1 LYDGPVLSPEEL
13 RARADALGWFH
24 RIDLGHGVV
33 TNGLSSGPY
42 VGPDKMPDLAGKS
55 VLDIGA
61 WDGFYS
67 FQAERLG
74 AARIVALDHYVW
86 GVDMA
91 ARQLYWAECEKNGV
105 LPDHNR
111 DTTDFW
117 RPELPGRQAFDF
129 AKVALDSKVEPMVA
143 DFATVEVSSVGRFDV
158 VLYLGVLYHMKEP
171 LTVLERLR
179 SVTNEVAVIETQAVL
194 VEGMEGQN
202 LTQFFGG
209 EFIGDY
215 GNWYV
220 PTLSCLEQWA
230 LAAGFRRV
238 VPVVEPPAVHTPATT
253 RLRRRVRSAR
263 PSGPTTHPNLTYYR
277 AVVHAFV

>member
-1 LYDGPVLSPEEL
+1 VLSAEEL
-13 RARADALGWFH
+13 RAQADALGWFH

-33 TNGLSSGPY
+33 TKGLSSGPY
-42 VGPDKMPDLAGKS
+42 VGPDKLPDLTGKS

-74 AARIVALDHYVW
+74 AARVVALDHYVW

-91 ARQLYWAECEKNGV
+91 ARQRYWAECEQRGV
-105 LPDHNR
+105 LPDHSR

-117 RPELPGRQAFDF
+117 RPELPGRTAFDF
-129 AKVALDSKVEPMVA
+129 ARRTLASKVEPMVA
-143 DFATVEVSSVGRFDV
+143 DFATVDLADVGHFDV

-179 SVTNEVAVIETQAVL
+179 RVTDEVAVIETQAVSVAGL
-194 VEGMEGQN
+194 EGQN
-202 LTQFFGG
+202 LVQFFGG

-220 PTLSCLEQWA
+220 PTLACLTQWA
-230 LAAGFRRV
+230 LAAGFSRV
-238 VPVVEPPAVHTPATT
+238 VPVVDPPVARASLLE
-253 RLRRRVRSAR
+253 RARRVLR
-263 PSGPTTHPNLTYYR
+263 PPQTGPSSHPSLTYYR
-277 AVVHAFV
+277 AVIHAFV

>member
-1 LYDGPVLSPEEL
+1 MSAVLSPEEL
-13 RARADALGWFH
+13 RSRADALGWFH
-24 RIDLGHGVV
+24 KIDLGQGVV
-33 TNGLSSGPY
+33 THGLSSGPY
-42 VGPDKMPDLAGKS
+42 VGPDQLPELKGKT

-74 AARIVALDHYVW
+74 ASRIVALDHYVW
-86 GVDMA
+86 GVDMG
-91 ARQLYWAECEKNGV
+91 ARQVYWAECAEKGV
-105 LPDHNR
+105 LPDHGR

-129 AKVALDSKVEPMVA
+129 ARAALQPKVEPMLA
-143 DFATVEVSSVGRFDV
+143 DFTTVDLSTVGHFDV

-179 SVTNEVAVIETQAVL
+179 AVTDEVAVIETQAVA
-194 VEGMEGQN
+194 VAGMEGQN
-202 LTQFFGG
+202 LLQFFGG

-220 PTLSCLEQWA
+220 PTMAALSQLA

-238 VPVVEPPAVHTPATT
+238 VPVVEAEVAPVSLSTKVKRALRPP
-253 RLRRRVRSAR
+253 RLTG
-263 PSGPTTHPNLTYYR
+263 PSSHPNLTYYR

>member
-1 LYDGPVLSPEEL
+1 MTPVLSAEEL
-13 RARADALGWFH
+13 RARTDALGWFH

-42 VGPDKMPDLAGKS
+42 VGPDKMPDLLGKS

-74 AARIVALDHYVW
+74 AARVVALDHYVW

-91 ARQLYWAECEKNGV
+91 ARQRYWAECAERGV
-105 LPDHNR
+105 LPDHSR

-117 RPELPGRQAFDF
+117 RPELPGRAAFDF
-129 AKVALDSKVEPMVA
+129 ARQVLGSKVEPMVA
-143 DFATVEVSSVGRFDV
+143 DFATVDLDQVGRFDV

-179 SVTNEVAVIETQAVL
+179 SVTEEVAVVETQAVAITGL
-194 VEGMEGQN
+194 EGQN
-202 LTQFFGG
+202 LVQFFGG

-220 PTLSCLEQWA
+220 PTLAGLTQWA
-230 LAAGFRRV
+230 LAAGFSRV
-238 VPVVEPPAVHTPATT
+238 VPVVEPPVAHPSLLTRARRVLRPPAT
-253 RLRRRVRSAR
+253 
-263 PSGPTTHPNLTYYR
+263 GPTSHPNLTYYR
-277 AVVHAFV
+277 AVIHAFV

>member
-1 LYDGPVLSPEEL
+1 MAAVLSPEEL
-13 RARADALGWFH
+13 RARAEALGWFH
-24 RIDLGHGVV
+24 RIDLGQGVV
-33 TNGLSSGPY
+33 TNGLSLGPY
-42 VGPDKMPDLAGKS
+42 VGPDKMPDLQGKS

-61 WDGFYS
+61 WDGYYS

-74 AARIVALDHYVW
+74 AARVVALDHYVW
-86 GVDMA
+86 GVDMV
-91 ARQLYWAECEKNGV
+91 ARRQYWTECAEAGV

-117 RPELPGRQAFDF
+117 RSELPGRASFDF
-129 AKVALDSKVEPMVA
+129 AREALSSKVEPMVA
-143 DFATVEVSSVGRFDV
+143 DFATVDLSEVGTFDV

-171 LTVLERLR
+171 LTVLERVR
-179 SVTNEVAVIETQAVL
+179 RVTTEVAVIETQAVSVAGLEGHNL
-194 VEGMEGQN
+194 V
-202 LTQFFGG
+202 QFFGG

-220 PTLSCLEQWA
+220 PTLAGLTQWA

-238 VPVVEPPAVHTPATT
+238 VPKVEPPVAVASLAARGR
-253 RLRRRVRSAR
+253 RLLR
-263 PSGPTTHPNLTYYR
+263 PIASTGPTDHPSLSYYR